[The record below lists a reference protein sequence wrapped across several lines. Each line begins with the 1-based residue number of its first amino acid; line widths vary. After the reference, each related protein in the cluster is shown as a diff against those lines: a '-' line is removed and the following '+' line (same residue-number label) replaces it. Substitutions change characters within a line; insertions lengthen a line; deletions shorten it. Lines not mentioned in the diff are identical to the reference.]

1 MVLTEIPKN
10 EAKVLP
16 QPRTPKR
23 PGSPEKITQQFYQ
36 SSLPHTT
43 TKHSSNSINTH
54 GKASREDI
62 DDIIIQLKRLNDNS
76 KQINNNVLEV
86 DSSLR
91 NTQLELES
99 LVSRS
104 SNNNKHLQSLLLS
117 TQDVRKLHSLINRL
131 TEQQTQSQSDAQ
143 RQRDELSLLLDTK
156 FEHYLKKELKE
167 DYEKPENVT
176 SFDKEIELRDLKLE
190 SLNKELESYKREHE
204 SLTALTQQV
213 IEKERQLASINADYE
228 NLSEKLR
235 KRVQQFEALQER
247 YYTLDSKINDSVLEK
262 YKNIQST
269 LEVSS
274 SSLSGDENVPMTKMS
289 RITSM
294 LRNRYPVD
302 GRRVIS
308 FSTVM
313 NPTPSPKKPYFLSS
327 TDNNSDENV
336 AENQT

>member
-1 MVLTEIPKN
+1 M
-10 EAKVLP
+10 
-16 QPRTPKR
+16 
-23 PGSPEKITQQFYQ
+23 
-36 SSLPHTT
+36 

-156 FEHYLKKELKE
+156 FEYYLKKELKE

-190 SLNKELESYKREHE
+190 SLSKELESYKREHE

-213 IEKERQLASINADYE
+213 VEKERQLASINADYE
-228 NLSEKLR
+228 NLSEKLQ

-274 SSLSGDENVPMTKMS
+274 SSLLGDENVPMTKMS

>member
-1 MVLTEIPKN
+1 M
-10 EAKVLP
+10 
-16 QPRTPKR
+16 
-23 PGSPEKITQQFYQ
+23 
-36 SSLPHTT
+36 

-54 GKASREDI
+54 GKAPREDI

-167 DYEKPENVT
+167 DYEKPESVT

-190 SLNKELESYKREHE
+190 SLSKELESYKREHE

-228 NLSEKLR
+228 NLSEKLQ

-274 SSLSGDENVPMTKMS
+274 SSLLGDENVPMTKMS

>member
-1 MVLTEIPKN
+1 M
-10 EAKVLP
+10 
-16 QPRTPKR
+16 
-23 PGSPEKITQQFYQ
+23 
-36 SSLPHTT
+36 

-167 DYEKPENVT
+167 DYEKPESVT

-190 SLNKELESYKREHE
+190 SLSKELESYKREHE

-228 NLSEKLR
+228 NLSEKLQ

-274 SSLSGDENVPMTKMS
+274 SSLLGDENVPMTKMS

>member
-10 EAKVLP
+10 ETKVLP
-16 QPRTPKR
+16 QPHTPKR
-23 PGSPEKITQQFYQ
+23 PGSPEKITQQYYQ
-36 SSLPHTT
+36 SSLPHTM

-54 GKASREDI
+54 GKASREEI

-167 DYEKPENVT
+167 DYEKPESVT

-190 SLNKELESYKREHE
+190 SLSKELESYKREHE

-228 NLSEKLR
+228 NLSEKLQ

-274 SSLSGDENVPMTKMS
+274 SSLLGDENVPMTKMS

-336 AENQT
+336 AKNQT

>member
-16 QPRTPKR
+16 QPHTPKR

-36 SSLPHTT
+36 SSLPHTM
-43 TKHSSNSINTH
+43 TKLSSNSINTH

-167 DYEKPENVT
+167 DYEKSENVT

-190 SLNKELESYKREHE
+190 SLSKELESYKREHE

-228 NLSEKLR
+228 NLSEKLQ
-235 KRVQQFEALQER
+235 KCVQQFEALQER

-274 SSLSGDENVPMTKMS
+274 SSLLGDENVPMTKMS